1 MNNDPSTFDNSG
13 EHNILK
19 LYYPHDQEAFAINSR
34 AYIFTLIPSLC
45 CRMDIQFADGKAMLL
60 RYVTMYVSKWKDAYS
75 NNALYS
81 HHVTPYQAAYRHL
94 KEMKTCVKRFV
105 SVEETSYF
113 DQPVNY
119 C

>member
-34 AYIFTLIPSLC
+34 AYI
-45 CRMDIQFADGKAMLL
+45 
-60 RYVTMYVSKWKDAYS
+60 DAYS